1 MTEKA
6 GGSVSSSSFRI
17 AFEGEPFAE
26 GEIDVNDLAPALL
39 ALGDVIQ
46 AANRALNGDRADARL
61 KIRATNEGCFEAF
74 LSIDVSMVD
83 AIKDIL
89 DTVVDDPDR
98 VVAADQLLDLLIK
111 GGEIVGGT
119 ILGLFAAV
127 RMLIPTCTDQNP

>member
-61 KIRATNEGCFEAF
+61 KIRATNEGIRSSPPMIADNLRRQVDNFIEFEE
-74 LSIDVSMVD
+74 L
-83 AIKDIL
+83 KDIIGWPPRPMPVEV
-89 DTVVDDPDR
+89 T
-98 VVAADQLLDLLIK
+98 AADE
-111 GGEIVGGT
+111 G
-119 ILGLFAAV
+119 
-127 RMLIPTCTDQNP
+127 